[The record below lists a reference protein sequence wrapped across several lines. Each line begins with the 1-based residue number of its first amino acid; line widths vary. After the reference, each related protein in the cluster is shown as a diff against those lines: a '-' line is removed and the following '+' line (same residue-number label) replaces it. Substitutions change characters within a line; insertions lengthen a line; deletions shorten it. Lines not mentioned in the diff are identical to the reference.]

1 LAGIAEH
8 FGTNIVRLLQDNVQ
22 VFAITKRGKPDLT
35 TPLVDKQLL
44 VCGIT
49 NVQDTASLGGFVTSS
64 IASMEILGCHNMYVR
79 KQQVNTKTCTLHLL
93 HVMSLSR

>member
-8 FGTNIVRLLQDNVQ
+8 FGTNTVRLVQDNVQ

-49 NVQDTASLGGFVTSS
+49 KELQDTASLGAIVTSS
-64 IASMEILGCHNMYVR
+64 TASMEVSYLPAITSMY
-79 KQQVNTKTCTLHLL
+79 
-93 HVMSLSR
+93 